1 MICHCESQFIGS
13 WQSRLRRTVFYEI
26 ASPKLAMT
34 LRHSFNNEVSSRKKL
49 EVLVA
54 NVKISDIA
62 QKAQVLPSTIRHYT
76 DLGLVDVTDKTEGGQ
91 RLYDEE
97 KTLDVLSK
105 IKHYSSRGYTLSQIK
120 DIFTKG
126 IKKRI
131 LIIDDDPDVADLIKT
146 ILKDEDWEVRHAT
159 DGFEAGRILDEYLPD
174 LITLDLVMPGM
185 DGFKVCQNIKKD
197 PLTKIIKVLS
207 ITAYDTP
214 EYKDKIISMG
224 ADGYLQKPFTPNE
237 LRTKIKEVMG

>member
-1 MICHCESQFIGS
+1 M
-13 WQSRLRRTVFYEI
+13 
-26 ASPKLAMT
+26 
-34 LRHSFNNEVSSRKKL
+34 
-49 EVLVA
+49 
-54 NVKISDIA
+54 
-62 QKAQVLPSTIRHYT
+62 
-76 DLGLVDVTDKTEGGQ
+76 
-91 RLYDEE
+91 
-97 KTLDVLSK
+97 
-105 IKHYSSRGYTLSQIK
+105 
-120 DIFTKG
+120 
-126 IKKRI
+126 KKRI